1 MDSQTKPRIPPLPD
15 PNDPEQV
22 REWND
27 YLRSVGIT
35 PATGPFRFEPFESK
49 LKPRF
54 YLLRKWVIWP
64 VRTFIDRRF
73 R

>member
-1 MDSQTKPRIPPLPD
+1 MDSQTKPRIPSPPD

-27 YLRSVGIT
+27 YLRSIGIT
-35 PATGPFRFEPFESK
+35 PATGPWRPIDFEPINPS
-49 LKPRF
+49 F
-54 YLLRKWVIWP
+54 YLLRRWVIWP